1 MRREMFKNFQK
12 VLAVVMTLAFV
23 LVYYTPASA
32 AGLATEA
39 SVTLSVPTATDSSNY
54 SFALTT
60 ASTGDV
66 RGIRMSWRTT
76 ASSGSQFPTSGAWGD
91 ATLAGNVTGAGEP
104 TGWDINKTDAA
115 TGTIYIIDADGT
127 EVANGTD
134 MSWAINTVSN
144 ASIAAPPVGC
154 TPNTTNNSAGT
165 CFIRIEI
172 YNTGELATLQS
183 QTAANIIDTVTVA
196 YTVNAGVEVTAK
208 VDPALT
214 FTVVGVAG
222 SEAANGQ
229 TTSAASDFNKL
240 PFGFLSVNT
249 PKYLAQD
256 IYTKT
261 NANNGYTVTAKMVEQ
276 MNSAFGNDIDPF
288 VEDKDSPITWGT
300 PAAWATPNG
309 VVANEDTGWI
319 GMNTSNGTNV
329 AGWAAPTGLW
339 GPLQTTQANAVRTSL
354 SPDTGVTATRI
365 TFALAVNVYQP
376 ADAYTGTLEYNC
388 VPIY

>member
-1 MRREMFKNFQK
+1 M
-12 VLAVVMTLAFV
+12 
-23 LVYYTPASA
+23 
-32 AGLATEA
+32 
-39 SVTLSVPTATDSSNY
+39 
-54 SFALTT
+54 
-60 ASTGDV
+60 
-66 RGIRMSWRTT
+66 
-76 ASSGSQFPTSGAWGD
+76 
-91 ATLAGNVTGAGEP
+91 
-104 TGWDINKTDAA
+104 
-115 TGTIYIIDADGT
+115 
-127 EVANGTD
+127 
-134 MSWAINTVSN
+134 
-144 ASIAAPPVGC
+144 
-154 TPNTTNNSAGT
+154 
-165 CFIRIEI
+165 
-172 YNTGELATLQS
+172 LQIFGRL

-222 SEAANGQ
+222 SETANGQ
-229 TTSAASDFNKL
+229 TTSADSDFNEL

-249 PKYLAQD
+249 PRYLAQD

-288 VEDKDSPITWGT
+288 VGDKDHPITWGA

-309 VVANEDTGWI
+309 EVANENTGWI
-319 GMNTSNGTNV
+319 GMNTNNGSHI
-329 AGWAAPTGLW
+329 AGWATTTGLW

-354 SPDTGVTATRI
+354 SPATGVTATRI